1 MKTYK
6 PQYRLDS
13 YEKNKRCYCWVGRNF
28 KRNLHWIK
36 RVAFMKQVEKDQRS
50 SNEFSMRLE
59 ITASFFSAAPLFSVL
74 CNRCAAQNP
83 YFRLFAV
90 LSPSLHPGVSF
101 SLFLNSSVS
110 LCNVLRGFFHFNHC
124 YFAYFLNRKPS
135 VSFLFTRTQVLIN
148 WKTLYAILYGVQL
161 VFFPSHR
168 EKTWI
173 HNILKLT
180 VHRIEMVEWMKA
192 SV

>member
-1 MKTYK
+1 
-6 PQYRLDS
+6 
-13 YEKNKRCYCWVGRNF
+13 
-28 KRNLHWIK
+28 
-36 RVAFMKQVEKDQRS
+36 MKQVEKDQRS

-59 ITASFFSAAPLFSVL
+59 ITASFFPAAPLFSVL

-124 YFAYFLNRKPS
+124 YFAFFFQPKAVGFFFIHSDSSTN
-135 VSFLFTRTQVLIN
+135 
-148 WKTLYAILYGVQL
+148 QL
-161 VFFPSHR
+161 KNIVCHFVWRSIGFFPFASRKNMNTQYSEAHR
-168 EKTWI
+168 TS
-173 HNILKLT
+173 N
-180 VHRIEMVEWMKA
+180 RNG
-192 SV
+192 